1 MTQRAKSYVD
11 KTDNTV
17 VGVDKFHFSV
27 LENDYPDLLQ
37 YGDMYDYPGTIEITA
52 TPENVNETLYAD
64 NAAVIVY
71 TATSAY
77 DVSIERTNLSDEILA
92 ILLGNET
99 DGAVRHVS
107 TTSNPP
113 YVGIAWRQ
121 TYSDGTYG
129 YVKLLKG
136 KFQEPDTT
144 DRTREDGV
152 DFQTRTLEGRFSAT
166 RYEHSLD
173 NGKTFPL
180 MKMSVIENDELYG
193 GEGDDWFNEI
203 FPTQVSEWKTGTVY
217 GRGNHVIEEGDIY
230 RAVVGHTAGETF
242 VSDTDNWVKISE

>member
-1 MTQRAKSYVD
+1 MTVRAKSYVD

-37 YGDMYDYPGTIEITA
+37 YGDIYDYPGTIEISA

-64 NAAVIVY
+64 NSAVIVY

-99 DGAVRHVS
+99 EGAIRYVS
-107 TTSNPP
+107 TVSKPP

-136 KFQEPDTT
+136 KFEEPETT

-166 RYEHSLD
+166 RYEYTTPG
-173 NGKTFPL
+173 GKTFPL
-180 MKMSVIENDELYG
+180 MKMSVIENDELYDD
-193 GEGDDWFNEI
+193 EGDTWFDEI
-203 FPTQVSEWKTGTVY
+203 FPLQADEWTKSTVY
-217 GRGNHVIEEGDIY
+217 GRGNHVVHEDKIY
-230 RAVVGHTAGETF
+230 RALVSHTAG
-242 VSDTDNWVKISE
+242 SDFTTDKSNWVELD